1 MSVDN
6 LSSLYYSENTYTY
19 LTMDISLKWPFNMLV
34 CGPTQSGKTMWVV
47 KLLAYR
53 SEIFEAAPKRVLWYS
68 PHDKAP
74 EEAMGVIPTLIHHQG
89 LPWVKQ
95 DTTAAAAA
103 SGKSASKLKSVGE
116 LSSSDDDDDDDDED
130 DDGKKPSSSTPP
142 PPETEEGDLVIID
155 DFAEEIANSRELTAY
170 LTRHSHHRSISILL
184 ISQNCFW
191 SGREARTQSLNMHY
205 IVLMRQ
211 KRDQKQIRTLARQ
224 IASGESTYRTFMKAY
239 NDATSQR
246 PFAYLLV
253 SVHPRDDEALLL
265 RTNIFPDESEGGATT
280 VYMTEKKY
288 KKLSKRQ
295 HRSLV
300 DSDTSA
306 GVDKTYCDKENDSAY
321 YYYYN
326 NNSSSNS
333 DDTDNEEEEREGAAA
348 AAAKEPIAMQQKR
361 KNRKRRLGLPAA
373 PTPAHVSGSRTY

>member
-1 MSVDN
+1 
-6 LSSLYYSENTYTY
+6 
-19 LTMDISLKWPFNMLV
+19 MDISLKWPFNMLV

-53 SEIFEAAPKRVLWYS
+53 SEILEVVPKRVLWYS

-74 EEAMGVIPTLIHHQG
+74 EEAMSVIPSLIHHQG

-95 DTTAAAAA
+95 DTTAASTA
-103 SGKSASKLKSVGE
+103 GKSASKLRSGGE
-116 LSSSDDDDDDDDED
+116 LSSSDDDDEEDDE
-130 DDGKKPSSSTPP
+130 DGKKPSPL

-191 SGREARTQSLNMHY
+191 AGREARTQSLNMHY

-224 IASGESTYRTFMKAY
+224 IASGESTYRAFMKAY

-246 PFAYLLV
+246 AFAYLLV

-265 RTNIFPDESEGGATT
+265 RTNIFPDETEGGATT

-288 KKLSKRQ
+288 KKLSKQ
-295 HRSLV
+295 HRTLV
-300 DSDTSA
+300 DSDTISA
-306 GVDKTYCDKENDSAY
+306 GADKKYGDKENDSAY
-321 YYYYN
+321 YYYSN
-326 NNSSSNS
+326 NNSSNS
-333 DDTDNEEEEREGAAA
+333 DDTENEEEESEGAA
-348 AAAKEPIAMQQKR
+348 AAAKEPITMQQKR
-361 KNRKRRLGLPAA
+361 KNRKRRIGLPAA
-373 PTPAHVSGSRTY
+373 PTPTHVSGSRTY